1 MARRNALIRSL
12 ELGAVAPA
20 VIAIRTAR
28 MIAAGASPT
37 LADRRETSR
46 MVSEKIDAF
55 GTAWWMMASRQQ
67 QATLEAWTAFARA
80 WWAPW
85 LRGFALPSSTVARRD
100 LQRLQRSLSRSQAAV
115 YASGLAPLH
124 RTATA
129 NLRRLTRRPRH
140 RQ

>member
-12 ELGAVAPA
+12 ELGAAAPA
-20 VIAIRTAR
+20 VIAMRTAR
-28 MIAAGASPT
+28 MMAAGASPT
-37 LADRRETSR
+37 PADRRETSR

-55 GTAWWMMASRQQ
+55 GTSWWMMASRQQ
-67 QATLEAWTAFARA
+67 QAALEAWMAFARA

-115 YASGLAPLH
+115 YAVGLAPLH
-124 RTATA
+124 RAATA